1 MLSYL
6 LKRLLNGMLVLL
18 GVVSLVFFLFNVL
31 PGDAAQMTLGQR
43 SDIAS
48 LEAVTKEL
56 GLDRPLP
63 QQYLYY
69 LNDLSPLAIHD
80 LTTESAEKY
89 GYLALFKIDAKRVF
103 CLKKPY
109 LRRSYQSRQTVNQ
122 IISAALPGTIVLA
135 VAAMIFATL
144 LGLGLGAIA
153 AAFAHS
159 WIDRMVVAVSIIGI
173 SAPSYFA
180 SILIAYLFGFVW
192 QQYTGLSMTGSLF
205 EIDAFEGRSLALSN
219 LLLPAFTLGIRPLAI
234 IVQLSRNTFLEVLG
248 NDYIRTARAKGLPE
262 LQVMRKHVLP
272 NALGPVVT
280 AISGW
285 FASLLAGAVF
295 VEYIFGWKGLGKVT
309 VDALMKFDL
318 PVVMGAVLFIAVVFI
333 GINIFVD
340 LIYAWLDPRIRLQ

>member
-6 LKRLLNGMLVLL
+6 LKRLASGFLVLF
-18 GVVSLVFFLFNVL
+18 GVVSVVFFLFNIL

-56 GLDRPLP
+56 GLDQPLHK
-63 QQYLYY
+63 QYLLY
-69 LNDLSPLAIHD
+69 LNDLSPFSIHQNN
-80 LTTESAEKY
+80 AEEQSKY
-89 GYLALFKIDAKRVF
+89 GFYALVPLGSNRWLCAKA
-103 CLKKPY
+103 PY

-122 IISAALPGTIVLA
+122 IIASALPGTAILA
-135 VAAMIFATL
+135 LSAMLIATFFGLL
-144 LGLGLGAIA
+144 LGGIA
-153 AAFAHS
+153 ALFAQS
-159 WIDRMVVAVSIIGI
+159 WVDRAAVSLSIVGI

-192 QQYTGLSMTGSLF
+192 QRYTGLSMTGSLF
-205 EIDAFEGRSLALSN
+205 EVDPFAGRSLALQN
-219 LLLPAFTLGIRPLAI
+219 LILPAITLGIRPLAI
-234 IVQLSRNTFLEVLG
+234 IVQLSRNTFLEVLSQ
-248 NDYIRTARAKGLPE
+248 DYVRTARAKGLSE
-262 LQVMRKHVLP
+262 WQVMRRHVLR

-280 AISGW
+280 AVSGW

-318 PVVMGAVLFIAVVFI
+318 PVVMGAVLFIAVAFI
-333 GINIFVD
+333 LINIVVD
-340 LIYAWLDPRIRLQ
+340 LVYAWLDPRIRLQ